1 MKYLS
6 VMIGLFFVTSAAQ
19 AERPIEDFAALPAIE
34 SPKLSPSGSA
44 VAMAVNRDGE
54 QMLMISP
61 LISNGK
67 AAAAINVG
75 DNDLNWWTWVNDD
88 WLVAGVGGV
97 KNMSAGEEWYI
108 TRAVAVSSDGTKIK
122 WLASED
128 AGQNADD
135 IIWTAKDGSANV
147 LLAYQSSIYYEDEGF
162 FPQVDMI
169 DLASGKQKVIVKP
182 VRHVSNWYAD
192 GNGVVRMG
200 IGTQEGSRMMRLL
213 YRKTNNDLF
222 KTVERAFVGKDQS
235 LLVPHIFGADGT
247 TAITVAE
254 KDGFD
259 GVFSMNLQTFE
270 LGEEIHRVPNYDV
283 SGVHSDRSRTQ
294 LTGIA
299 YTDQRPRIRWIDPI
313 IADVQQALE
322 QSVPGKD
329 VRLMSM
335 DDTQT
340 VFIAKIGAASTPGS
354 FYLFDK
360 RTAKMQRFG
369 FANDRI
375 KGASLAPVKSVRFAA
390 RDGVEI
396 EAILTLPKDRP
407 TSKLPLML
415 MPHGG
420 PFARDEESWDW
431 WAQFLADRGYA
442 VLQPNYRG
450 SSGYGSEFAKKGA
463 GQWGMAMQDDLDD
476 AVKWAVGQSI
486 ADPARVCIVGASYGG
501 YAAMRAAERG
511 EKPYRCA
518 VSYAGVSDLK
528 VMRRYDGQFLNGR
541 FATEWLRE
549 QAPDLDAVSPIKRPQ
564 NFAIPI
570 LLVHGKKDR
579 RVPYKQSA
587 SLAEK
592 LQKAGKS
599 VRYVEQP
606 LGDHHFTREAD
617 RIEFLTE
624 LEKFLDAHNPADSPI
639 TKATGR
645 IRRITSMRRAAS
657 DFDLFDPFREEL
669 RCAF

>member
-1 MKYLS
+1 MKYLP
-6 VMIGLFFVTSAAQ
+6 VMIGLFFGAAAAQ

-34 SPKLSPSGSA
+34 SPKLSPSGTA
-44 VAMAVNRDGE
+44 VAMAINREGE
-54 QMLMISP
+54 QMLVISP

-97 KNMSAGEEWYI
+97 KNMSAGEDWYI

-122 WLASED
+122 WLVSED

-169 DLASGKQKVIVKP
+169 DLASGKKKVIVKP

-192 GNGVVRMG
+192 GNGVVRIG

-222 KTVERAFVGKDQS
+222 KTVERAFLGKDQS

-254 KDGFD
+254 KEGFD

-270 LGEEIHRVPNYDV
+270 LGEKIHGLPNYDV
-283 SGVHSDRSRTQ
+283 SGVHSDRSGTQ

-299 YTDQRPRIRWIDPI
+299 YTDQRSRVRWVDPI

-335 DDTQT
+335 DDAHT
-340 VFIAKIGAASTPGS
+340 VFIAKIGAASAPGS

-407 TSKLPLML
+407 TNKLPFIV

-476 AVKWAVGQSI
+476 AVQWAVEQSI

-511 EKPYRCA
+511 GRPYRCA

-624 LEKFLDAHNPADSPI
+624 LEKFLDAQNPADSPI
-639 TKATGR
+639 TKA
-645 IRRITSMRRAAS
+645 AAVS
-657 DFDLFDPFREEL
+657 GG
-669 RCAF
+669 

>member
-1 MKYLS
+1 
-6 VMIGLFFVTSAAQ
+6 MIGLFFGAAAAQ

-34 SPKLSPSGSA
+34 SPKLSPSGTA
-44 VAMAVNRDGE
+44 VAMAINREGE
-54 QMLMISP
+54 QMLVISP

-97 KNMSAGEEWYI
+97 KNMSAGEDWYI

-192 GNGVVRMG
+192 GNGVVRIG

-222 KTVERAFVGKDQS
+222 KTVERAFLGKDQS

-270 LGEEIHRVPNYDV
+270 LGEKIHGLPNYDV

-299 YTDQRPRIRWIDPI
+299 YTDQRSRVRWVDPI

-335 DDTQT
+335 DDAHT
-340 VFIAKIGAASTPGS
+340 VFIAKIGAASAPGS

-375 KGASLAPVKSVRFAA
+375 KGASLAPVKSIRFAA

-407 TSKLPLML
+407 TNKLPFIV

-476 AVKWAVGQSI
+476 AVQWAVKQSI

-511 EKPYRCA
+511 AKPYRCA

-624 LEKFLDAHNPADSPI
+624 LEKFLDAQNPADSPI
-639 TKATGR
+639 TTAA
-645 IRRITSMRRAAS
+645 AAS
-657 DFDLFDPFREEL
+657 GG
-669 RCAF
+669 